1 MSLLQPFF
9 QVSFTNSYNN
19 YSRMGDVSVIAI
31 CCIIFILLGT
41 SYVIRNKSFR
51 IFNSII
57 GFILIAAIIN
67 IGFNEILQGGYAK
80 DNRYVTGVLYLMRV
94 LYHTILFCVFFCFA
108 LYATVV
114 SNMEH
119 KRARII
125 AITGTIL
132 FAIFVAVDIALTLT
146 GYGFK
151 IDVDTGQAV
160 GKSNVFMV
168 GYVGFVLFIGV
179 LLFRIRKLVYKR
191 VLFAFYATTALGVI
205 VRFAQ
210 MFLSE
215 SSLTTLT
222 FLFPALAML
231 YTMHLNPYDVETGTL
246 DSSSLEDMTAN
257 LYRKKKAF
265 IIMSMTLPDFVGEG
279 KSFPE
284 AVKNQTRRFTVEY
297 FRDGTLFQIGNGQT
311 IMIARKDKNPDYNE
325 WMQKILAAFTEQFNI
340 YKLPYKI
347 VYGDSFTDLLGSNEY
362 LSFIDNINSS
372 IPNNTMH
379 RIDVRDIDRYK
390 QKQYIISQLED
401 IAQKGD
407 LNDPRV
413 LVYCQPVYNLD
424 TKRFDTAE
432 ALMRLV
438 LDDAGLVSPNTFIP
452 IAEQRGLIHALT
464 KIILN
469 KACQTIRKLCDEKY
483 SFERISVNV
492 SISEIKD
499 EGFCR
504 EVNRILYDNGVPGHK
519 VALELT
525 ESQSEEDFLIMKE
538 RIEILREEGIKFYLD
553 DFGTGY
559 SNMERILE
567 LPFDIIKFDRSM
579 VIAAGQDTRSL
590 QIVKDLAK
598 MFTEFDYHVLFEGVE
613 NIDDES
619 RCVDMSATYLQGF
632 KYSKPIPIERLHG
645 FLEKPN

>member
-1 MSLLQPFF
+1 
-9 QVSFTNSYNN
+9 
-19 YSRMGDVSVIAI
+19 
-31 CCIIFILLGT
+31 
-41 SYVIRNKSFR
+41 
-51 IFNSII
+51 
-57 GFILIAAIIN
+57 
-67 IGFNEILQGGYAK
+67 
-80 DNRYVTGVLYLMRV
+80 
-94 LYHTILFCVFFCFA
+94 
-108 LYATVV
+108 
-114 SNMEH
+114 
-119 KRARII
+119 
-125 AITGTIL
+125 
-132 FAIFVAVDIALTLT
+132 
-146 GYGFK
+146 
-151 IDVDTGQAV
+151 
-160 GKSNVFMV
+160 
-168 GYVGFVLFIGV
+168 
-179 LLFRIRKLVYKR
+179 
-191 VLFAFYATTALGVI
+191 
-205 VRFAQ
+205 
-210 MFLSE
+210 
-215 SSLTTLT
+215 
-222 FLFPALAML
+222 
-231 YTMHLNPYDVETGTL
+231 
-246 DSSSLEDMTAN
+246 
-257 LYRKKKAF
+257 
-265 IIMSMTLPDFVGEG
+265 
-279 KSFPE
+279 
-284 AVKNQTRRFTVEY
+284 
-297 FRDGTLFQIGNGQT
+297 
-311 IMIARKDKNPDYNE
+311 MIARKDKNPDYNE

-469 KACQTIRKLCDEKY
+469 KAYQTIRKLCDEKY
-483 SFERISVNV
+483 AFERISVNV

-619 RCVDMSATYLQGF
+619 RCVDMSART
-632 KYSKPIPIERLHG
+632 R
-645 FLEKPN
+645 

>member
-1 MSLLQPFF
+1 MSLLQPLF
-9 QVSFTNSYNN
+9 QVGFTNSYNN
-19 YSRMGDVSVIAI
+19 YSRMGDVSVIAV
-31 CCIIFILLGT
+31 CCVIFILLGT

-51 IFNSII
+51 IFNAII
-57 GFILIAAIIN
+57 GFILISAIIN
-67 IGFNEILQGGYAK
+67 IGFNEMLQAGLAEN
-80 DNRYVTGVLYLMRV
+80 NRYVTGILYLMRV
-94 LYHTILFCVFFCFA
+94 SYHTLLFCVFFCFT
-108 LYATVV
+108 LYATIV
-114 SNMEH
+114 SKMEH

-125 AITGTIL
+125 AITGTLL
-132 FAIFVAVDIALTLT
+132 FAVVVAVDVALTVS

-151 IDVDTGQAV
+151 IDVATGKAI
-160 GKSNVFMV
+160 GKSNVFMI
-168 GYVGFVLFIGV
+168 GYVIFVAFIAV
-179 LLFRIRKLVYKR
+179 LMFRIRKLVYKR
-191 VLFAFYATTALGVI
+191 VLLAFYAAGTLSVI
-205 VRFAQ
+205 VRFSQ
-210 MFLSE
+210 MFLNE

-231 YTMHLNPYDVETGTL
+231 YTMHLNPYDIETGTL
-246 DSSSLEDMTAN
+246 DSSTLEDMTAN
-257 LYRKKKAF
+257 LYKKKKAF

-279 KSFPE
+279 KTFPE
-284 AVKNQTRRFTVEY
+284 AVKFQTRRFTVEY

-325 WMQKILAAFTEQFNI
+325 WMQKILEAFTEQFNI

-347 VYGDSFTDLLGSNEY
+347 VYGDSFLDLLSFNEY
-362 LSFIDNINSS
+362 LSLLDNINSN

-379 RIDVRDIDRYK
+379 RIDVRDIDRFK
-390 QKQYIISQLED
+390 QKNYIISQLED
-401 IAQKGD
+401 IAKKGD

-438 LDDAGLVSPNTFIP
+438 LDDAGLVNPNIFIP

-469 KACQTIRKLCDEKY
+469 KTCQIIHKLSNENY
-483 SFERISVNV
+483 IFNRISVNV

-519 VALELT
+519 IALELT

-538 RIEILREEGIKFYLD
+538 RIELLHEEGIKFYLD

-579 VIAAGQDTRSL
+579 VIAAGQDKRSL

-632 KYSKPIPIERLHG
+632 KYSKPIPIERLQG

>member
-1 MSLLQPFF
+1 MSLLQPLFL
-9 QVSFTNSYNN
+9 VSFTNSYNN

-125 AITGTIL
+125 AITGTLL
-132 FAIFVAVDIALTLT
+132 FVIFVAVDIALTLT

-257 LYRKKKAF
+257 LYKKKKAF

-297 FRDGTLFQIGNGQT
+297 FRDGTLFH
-311 IMIARKDKNPDYNE
+311 
-325 WMQKILAAFTEQFNI
+325 L
-340 YKLPYKI
+340 
-347 VYGDSFTDLLGSNEY
+347 
-362 LSFIDNINSS
+362 
-372 IPNNTMH
+372 
-379 RIDVRDIDRYK
+379 
-390 QKQYIISQLED
+390 
-401 IAQKGD
+401 
-407 LNDPRV
+407 
-413 LVYCQPVYNLD
+413 
-424 TKRFDTAE
+424 
-432 ALMRLV
+432 
-438 LDDAGLVSPNTFIP
+438 
-452 IAEQRGLIHALT
+452 
-464 KIILN
+464 
-469 KACQTIRKLCDEKY
+469 
-483 SFERISVNV
+483 
-492 SISEIKD
+492 
-499 EGFCR
+499 
-504 EVNRILYDNGVPGHK
+504 
-519 VALELT
+519 
-525 ESQSEEDFLIMKE
+525 
-538 RIEILREEGIKFYLD
+538 
-553 DFGTGY
+553 
-559 SNMERILE
+559 
-567 LPFDIIKFDRSM
+567 
-579 VIAAGQDTRSL
+579 
-590 QIVKDLAK
+590 
-598 MFTEFDYHVLFEGVE
+598 
-613 NIDDES
+613 
-619 RCVDMSATYLQGF
+619 
-632 KYSKPIPIERLHG
+632 
-645 FLEKPN
+645 